1 MKKVEKQKVL
11 TSKQFFKKI
20 RILMTP
26 RRKENLLHFR
36 DWNMKIHRESS

>member
-1 MKKVEKQKVL
+1 MKNLEKKKVL

-26 RRKENLLHFR
+26 RRRENLFHFR
-36 DWNMKIHRESS
+36 DWTDKRMGLG